1 MFSCHR
7 ITFLLISNISCS
19 YRQKNKMESNK
30 EESYRC
36 LDLAEKA
43 WRSGDKEKA
52 ERLAKKAQKLYPSNE
67 SKGKTLIFQIQMRSK

>member
-1 MFSCHR
+1 
-7 ITFLLISNISCS
+7 
-19 YRQKNKMESNK
+19 MESNK

-67 SKGKTLIFQIQMRSK
+67 SKGKKKLPIFHIQVRSE